1 MRSEIRKPN
10 HFKSEQ
16 KRSDLEW
23 FELQPAI
30 AYGQPF
36 EKKFEFCMVGFQIP
50 TVIMHNIGLQRM
62 TLKFFS
68 VHGGKRRRPFSCDK
82 CDKKFGFR
90 SQLVKHAN
98 FVHTDERKFHCIIC
112 NVKVKT
118 RTILKV
124 VTTCHFHIFLFLW
137 T

>member
-36 EKKFEFCMVGFQIP
+36 EKKVRILYGRISDPHCNNAQHRIAENDIEVFFQFTAVNVGALFRATNATKNLVFGLNLSNTP
-50 TVIMHNIGLQRM
+50 TLFIQMRENFTASFA
-62 TLKFFS
+62 TLKSKLGQFS
-68 VHGGKRRRPFSCDK
+68 R
-82 CDKKFGFR
+82 
-90 SQLVKHAN
+90 
-98 FVHTDERKFHCIIC
+98 
-112 NVKVKT
+112 
-118 RTILKV
+118 
-124 VTTCHFHIFLFLW
+124 
-137 T
+137 